1 MNKSNNVKT
10 GKVKLKYLSILE
22 PTKEPRKA
30 AKNIC
35 IAIPEYFR

>member
-1 MNKSNNVKT
+1 MNKSNSVNA

-22 PTKEPRKA
+22 PTKAPRKA
-30 AKNIC
+30 TKNIC